1 MAVAGGA
8 LGRLRHV
15 TTAVATSQRQAQR
28 QVQPQQCAAAESAA
42 TGPTAAET
50 FLFDLQGFILLPAVL
65 TKHEA
70 EVYRTRLYEL

>member
-1 MAVAGGA
+1 MAAAGGA

-15 TTAVATSQRQAQR
+15 MTAVTATSQRQR
-28 QVQPQQCAAAESAA
+28 QVQPQQCAAAESA

>member
-1 MAVAGGA
+1 MAAAGGA

-15 TTAVATSQRQAQR
+15 KTAVTATS
-28 QVQPQQCAAAESAA
+28 QPQQCAAAESAA